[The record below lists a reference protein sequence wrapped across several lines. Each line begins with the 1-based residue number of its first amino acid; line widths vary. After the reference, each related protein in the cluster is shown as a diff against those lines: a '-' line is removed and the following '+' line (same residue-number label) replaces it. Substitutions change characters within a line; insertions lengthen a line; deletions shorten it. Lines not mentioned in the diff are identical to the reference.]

1 MDDRVAQL
9 RKLLKLAADLRGFAA
24 DTSHPDYAR
33 KLLGAAMELE
43 LRAEFLSGQKTDIDP
58 DKEDPA
64 LHRPIDIRI

>member
-24 DTSHPDYAR
+24 GTSHPDYAR
-33 KLLGAAMELE
+33 KLLSAAVELE
-43 LRAEFLSGQKTDIDP
+43 LRAEFLSGQRTEAEP
-58 DKEDPA
+58 DAETA

>member
-24 DTSHPDYAR
+24 DTSHPDYAC
-33 KLLGAAMELE
+33 KLLSAAMELE
-43 LRAEFLSGQKTDIDP
+43 LRAEFLSGQKTAG
-58 DKEDPA
+58 EEGGQTA